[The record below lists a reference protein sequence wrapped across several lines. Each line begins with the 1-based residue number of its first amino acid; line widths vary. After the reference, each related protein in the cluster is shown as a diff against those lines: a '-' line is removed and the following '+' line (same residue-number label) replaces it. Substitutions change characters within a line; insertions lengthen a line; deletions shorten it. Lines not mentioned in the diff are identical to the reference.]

1 MIKELNVLKNPLE
14 MNVRLQRR
22 QVSGQLSSRALTL
35 DLGVMSLSPM
45 LGIEIT
51 FKNVE
56 LMAQNGSSIQSLSID
71 DVERWEELR

>member
-22 QVSGQLSSRALTL
+22 QMSGWLSSRALTL

-56 LMAQNGSSIQSLSID
+56 LMAQNRSSYNHYP
-71 DVERWEELR
+71 